1 MFLIFKIISVI
12 RKISSVRAGLGL
24 HTFGGTY
31 SNCEGGVEVFS
42 SSHRV
47 ILNGMFSFQTIFN
60 FLCTLF
66 YSHYATH
73 CSPRLLRV
81 YCWVQRCHKCDEFKQ
96 KHKSQRE
103 ERKKGWLR
111 VLKRRHI
118 HLWMEYTYGNLNNK
132 KHHIL
137 LNNKKV
143 LLGGG
148 KSGIVV

>member
-1 MFLIFKIISVI
+1 MHCKMNRQKKKSIFFTARKLSRQFETIKPFIRVSFKNSKSMFLIFKIILVI

-103 ERKKGWLR
+103 ERKKG
-111 VLKRRHI
+111 
-118 HLWMEYTYGNLNNK
+118 
-132 KHHIL
+132 
-137 LNNKKV
+137 
-143 LLGGG
+143 
-148 KSGIVV
+148 

>member
-1 MFLIFKIISVI
+1 MKGVVEFLFNFLFPSCHIVQ
-12 RKISSVRAGLGL
+12 
-24 HTFGGTY
+24 
-31 SNCEGGVEVFS
+31 
-42 SSHRV
+42 
-47 ILNGMFSFQTIFN
+47 ILNVLFSLQTVFN

-66 YSHYATH
+66 YLPLRHATPYATH

-96 KHKSQRE
+96 KHKSQSKAKQSKESKIKR
-103 ERKKGWLR
+103 LR

-118 HLWMEYTYGNLNNK
+118 HLWMECTYGNLNNK